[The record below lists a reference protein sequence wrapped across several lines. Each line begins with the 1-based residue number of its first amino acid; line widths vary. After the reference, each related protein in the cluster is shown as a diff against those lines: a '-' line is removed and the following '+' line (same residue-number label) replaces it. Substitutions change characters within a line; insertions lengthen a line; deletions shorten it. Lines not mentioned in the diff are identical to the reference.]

1 MHRHLLYVLPWLFL
15 ISLAA
20 FAQDGDKVEIAGVVV
35 DADSV
40 LALPNV
46 HLQVPATGLG
56 GVTDADGRFRFRVS
70 PEDTI
75 VFSSVG
81 YAPFYLLP
89 ADSSAESLQKLV
101 IRLQPQV
108 TMLEGVE
115 VKDYIDVS
123 HYLQP
128 KIDSTVDMRRS
139 RGTPLF
145 EDQEAREPNA
155 VGTAGGLNGA
165 RLEGGLTALANL
177 FNDDFQQRKKLK
189 EILAMEEKQAQEE
202 ALRKA
207 MTEKYHLML
216 AAAADLS
223 ENDVDRFTDLYMPP
237 PRRMLQMTDY
247 QVMESILFYM
257 AKFEPEGDFLQDLL
271 KNGKFEGEGRGET
284 YQSKG
289 RRPPTENP

>member
-1 MHRHLLYVLPWLFL
+1 MHRHLLYVLPFMLL
-15 ISLAA
+15 LSVSAV
-20 FAQDGDKVEIAGVVV
+20 AQDTEKVEIAGVVV
-35 DADSV
+35 DADS
-40 LALPNV
+40 LQTLPNV

-70 PEDTI
+70 AGDTI

-81 YAPFYLLP
+81 YAPYTLLP
-89 ADSSAESLQKLV
+89 SDSSEASLQKLV

-123 HYLQP
+123 RYLQP

-145 EDQEAREPNA
+145 EDKPVEEGKA
-155 VGTAGGLNGA
+155 VTLSGGQLTGA
-165 RLEGGLTALANL
+165 LTAFANL
-177 FNDDFQQRKKLK
+177 FNDDYQQRKKLK
-189 EILAMEEKQAQEE
+189 EILAMEEKQAQET
-202 ALRKA
+202 ALRNA
-207 MTEKYHLML
+207 MTEKYHSML
-216 AAAADLS
+216 AAAADFS
-223 ENDVDRFTDLYMPP
+223 ENDVERFTQMYMPP

-271 KNGKFEGEGRGET
+271 KNGKFEGEGLGET

-289 RRPPTENP
+289 RRPPSENP